1 MKIRILLYIVILLIS
16 LPADAQ
22 RRRKA
27 PARSSQPTREE
38 QEQLERQKKM
48 EKMTAATAKIMFI
61 DSIVVHKKDFLS
73 QYKLNP
79 ETGYIKP
86 TNDFLKTK
94 FSTGYYAYQ
103 DRLGTMCYFAQHETD
118 TTSNLY
124 VSEALRQEWSRPE
137 LLKGINEDKEF
148 MRINYPYMMGDGQ
161 KLYFAAESKEGLGG
175 YDIYTATYD
184 IENHQFRHPSNI
196 GMPFNSEG
204 NDYMFVIDE
213 YDNLGWFATDR
224 NQSADS
230 VCIYVF
236 IPSSRRQTYR
246 VEDYTPEQIARFA
259 RIHSIAETW
268 DNEHLLRESQ
278 AQLQSNRV
286 RKPHAE
292 SREFSFVIN
301 DDVVYH
307 QMSDFRVPENQ
318 QRFKKLA
325 SLLSRRHS
333 LVSTLSRTR
342 QYYATVNQQEKDK
355 MRPEMLDD
363 EQKLTALSQEIHMQ
377 EKTIRNTENIYITKN
392 K

>member
-1 MKIRILLYIVILLIS
+1 MKIRILLYIVILLLS

-61 DSIVVHKKDFLS
+61 DSIVVHKKNFLS

-148 MRINYPYMMGDGQ
+148 MRINYPYIMGDGQ

-175 YDIYTATYD
+175 YDIYTTTYD

-236 IPSSRRQTYR
+236 VPSSRRQTY
-246 VEDYTPEQIARFA
+246 
-259 RIHSIAETW
+259 
-268 DNEHLLRESQ
+268 
-278 AQLQSNRV
+278 
-286 RKPHAE
+286 
-292 SREFSFVIN
+292 
-301 DDVVYH
+301 
-307 QMSDFRVPENQ
+307 
-318 QRFKKLA
+318 
-325 SLLSRRHS
+325 
-333 LVSTLSRTR
+333 
-342 QYYATVNQQEKDK
+342 
-355 MRPEMLDD
+355 
-363 EQKLTALSQEIHMQ
+363 
-377 EKTIRNTENIYITKN
+377 
-392 K
+392 